1 MKLFKIIMGV
11 LLALSMQACI
21 PKYVGEPVYKKSQAI
36 DVEALKKDYILVGS
50 QQTATVGN
58 YFIFYIPVKLGLS
71 SEEGDTENRLMQD
84 LLKRFDADLLT
95 NVTFKK
101 NYLITAYWNQWTREI
116 VADVWKKR
124 GKQ

>member
-1 MKLFKIIMGV
+1 MILGKLIDNPESIDKI
-11 LLALSMQACI
+11 
-21 PKYVGEPVYKKSQAI
+21 AI
-36 DVEALKKDYILVGS
+36 LVIEILGNSKLVEALKKDYILVGS
-50 QQTATVGN
+50 QQSATVGN

-71 SEEGDTENRLMQD
+71 QEEGDTENRLMQD

-95 NVTFKK
+95 NVTFKQ